1 MNLQSACCAD
11 EYCSLGTNSDDGQPK
26 CGTPANTHF
35 PLIDGLLI
43 ASFVLL
49 QSNVTKTVI
58 RVNVKISRDAL
69 SWQTAPCNATM
80 QASLETPRALWLMVT
95 PADVSAV
102 TACLFLTTICAFV
115 WQRLPPS
122 RPARRCGTC
131 SMAAPRTC
139 AVHSARPIPR
149 KVGRLVFRLL
159 RMSFTWDRGQIHGR
173 AVLNV
178 WALSLLCQTVGF

>member
-102 TACLFLTTICAFV
+102 AACLLFQRPSVCLSGSDYLPVDLHEGAGRVQWPHQERVQSIQHVQSQEKLDAWCFV
-115 WQRLPPS
+115 
-122 RPARRCGTC
+122 CFEC
-131 SMAAPRTC
+131 
-139 AVHSARPIPR
+139 HSPGI
-149 KVGRLVFRLL
+149 VGK
-159 RMSFTWDRGQIHGR
+159 FTGE
-173 AVLNV
+173 L
-178 WALSLLCQTVGF
+178 F